1 MGVLGR
7 TVLDTDALVAAV
19 RSDRGASRVLLTA
32 ALERRYLVLASVP
45 LMLQYESVLT
55 RSEHVAAA
63 RISAADVE
71 VLLDAIALV
80 AEPIRISYLW
90 RPVLADP
97 GDDLVLETA
106 VNGGADVVVTFNR
119 RHFEPAAAPFGL
131 EILAP
136 ADAVRRLENRS

>member
-1 MGVLGR
+1 M
-7 TVLDTDALVAAV
+7 LDTDVLVAAV
-19 RSDRGASRVLLTA
+19 RSDRGASRALLTS
-32 ALERRYLVLASVP
+32 ALERRYPILASVP

-55 RSEHVAAA
+55 RAEHLAAA

-71 VLLDAIALV
+71 ILLDAIALV

-106 VNGGADVVVTFNR
+106 VNGRADVVATFNR

-136 ADAVRRLENRS
+136 ADAVRRLENRL

>member
-1 MGVLGR
+1 MLGR
-7 TVLDTDALVAAV
+7 TVLDTDVLVAAV

-32 ALERRYLVLASVP
+32 ALEQRYPTLASVP

-55 RSEHVAAA
+55 CVEHLGAA

-71 VLLDAIALV
+71 ILLDAIALV

-106 VNGGADVVVTFNR
+106 VNGRADVVITFNR

-136 ADAVRRLENRS
+136 ADAARRLENRS